1 MKGEKSEIIRWLNSQ
16 SQIGLLQYEE
26 IARNYYFLF
35 HLFKIVKGRENDV
48 VSSSD
53 ETHGSQQLQNKSF
66 GPATTEEDGWDV
78 DADS

>member
-1 MKGEKSEIIRWLNSQ
+1 MTEQSKSNKALAIWGNCQ
-16 SQIGLLQYEE
+16 KKK
-26 IARNYYFLF
+26 LF

>member
-1 MKGEKSEIIRWLNSQ
+1 MTEQSKSNRALAIWGNCQ
-16 SQIGLLQYEE
+16 KFFFLLS
-26 IARNYYFLF
+26 

>member
-1 MKGEKSEIIRWLNSQ
+1 MRKLPEII
-16 SQIGLLQYEE
+16 I
-26 IARNYYFLF
+26 FLF

-66 GPATTEEDGWDV
+66 GPATTEEDG
-78 DADS
+78 

>member
-1 MKGEKSEIIRWLNSQ
+1 MKEEKSEIIRWLNSQ
-16 SQIGLLQYEE
+16 SQIRLLQYEE
-26 IARNYYFLF
+26 IARKKKLF